1 MLGLFTREIHLDE
14 QVQSPPRRQ
23 RCVVQLFDQ
32 PGVVD
37 RMHDVEAAGLFHFV
51 RLEMADQVPPD
62 LKVRGLV
69 HLLTR
74 FLDLVF
80 AEVDLA
86 GLGGGTHVLGREG
99 FGDGD
104 EGDRSGVAPCPAGG
118 ARDPRADVC
127 QPGTE
132 CGGVDHYFFSVPRIP
147 FAVAAFGPEGAS
159 FRYVSNS
166 VVAPAR
172 LFSFTS
178 AMPSW

>member
-1 MLGLFTREIHLDE
+1 M
-14 QVQSPPRRQ
+14 
-23 RCVVQLFDQ
+23 
-32 PGVVD
+32 
-37 RMHDVEAAGLFHFV
+37 
-51 RLEMADQVPPD
+51 PPD
-62 LKVRGLV
+62 GKVRRLV
-69 HLLTR
+69 HLLAR

-104 EGDRSGVAPCPAGG
+104 EGDGSGVAPRPAGG
-118 ARDPRADVC
+118 PRDPRADVG

-132 CGGVDHYFFSVPRIP
+132 RGGVDHYFFNVPRIP
-147 FAVAAFGPEGAS
+147 FAVAAFGPDGAS

-166 VVAPAR
+166 AVAPAR
-172 LFSFTS
+172 LPSFTS